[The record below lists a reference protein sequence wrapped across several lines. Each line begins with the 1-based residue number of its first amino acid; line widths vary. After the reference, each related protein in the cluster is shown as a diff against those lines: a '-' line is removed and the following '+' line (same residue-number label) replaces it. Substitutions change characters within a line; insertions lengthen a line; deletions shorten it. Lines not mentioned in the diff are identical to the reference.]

1 MRKVKFI
8 YNPASGENV
17 IVDRLDEVI
26 EAHQRH
32 GFAVVPYRLDR
43 SMNMEEA
50 LSDTKTGYSHILI
63 AGGDG
68 SMDLLINTMLNMG
81 IDLPIGILPMGT
93 ANDYASYLNI
103 SKDVTEAITTM
114 LTSDP
119 RAMDLGQIND
129 KYFVNVASSGL
140 FTDVSQRTH
149 TELKNSIGKLA
160 YYIKGLEQIPNFRK
174 IPVKLTSK
182 HGNYE
187 GDMLAVLVFNGRT
200 AGSLD
205 LAYKSQA
212 DDGLLDVILIKAV
225 HLKEL
230 MPLLA
235 KILRGDHL
243 EDPVGLLYFQTD
255 ELLLETRDQDLVSD
269 IDGERGPDFPLHI
282 RCIKGGVRILGVRD
296 DGQKA
301 E

>member
-8 YNPASGENV
+8 YNPASGESV

-26 EAHQRH
+26 EAHQRY
-32 GFAVVPYRLDR
+32 GFAVVPYRLNR
-43 SMNMEEA
+43 NMNMEEA
-50 LSDTKTGYSHILI
+50 LSDTRTGYSHILI

-68 SMDLLINTMLNMG
+68 SVDLLINTMLKMG

-119 RAMDLGQIND
+119 RSMDLGQIND

-205 LAYKSQA
+205 LAYKSKA

-235 KILRGDHL
+235 KMLRGDHL

-255 ELLLETRDQDLVSD
+255 ELFLETNDHALVSD

-282 RCIKGGVRILGVRD
+282 HCIKGGVRILGVRD
-296 DGQKA
+296 EG
-301 E
+301 